1 MLSDASA
8 ARDLARSDLSR
19 AEQETV
25 AARSARE
32 QEKKR
37 LQTLADERR
46 RHYEA
51 MEKRLRLASVGE
63 DKEDSGE
70 GRRVPW
76 WLPIFEVNGGV
87 VTLQGSRCPRT

>member
-1 MLSDASA
+1 M
-8 ARDLARSDLSR
+8 ARDLARTDLSR
-19 AEQETV
+19 AEQETL

-37 LQTLADERR
+37 LQGLAEERR

-63 DKEDSGE
+63 DKEESGRQTWVRVLT
-70 GRRVPW
+70 GRPGTA
-76 WLPIFEVNGGV
+76 GGPDAAAGR
-87 VTLQGSRCPRT
+87 L